1 MNANSFAR
9 RMARVFSPF
18 VLALTILPMLFAS
31 CASRG
36 TPIAAYDSP
45 RKALLVMDMQR
56 DFLAA
61 DARMPIAPEQVE
73 PLLETVNELI
83 ERSAREGVLVVYIRN
98 RFDRGDPGNL
108 FRNGA
113 AVRGSEGAELDP
125 RLLVVEGPVLDKKAP
140 DAFSNRELDD
150 LLAAARVNDVTITGV
165 FADQCCYYTA
175 LAALNRGY
183 AVRYHAGA
191 VGAANAGNIAKAAA
205 SLEKK
210 GAVII
215 GASALPR

>member
-1 MNANSFAR
+1 MKPRPFAR
-9 RMARVFSPF
+9 LTAPL
-18 VLALTILPMLFAS
+18 LALVVLSPLLAS

-36 TPIAAYDSP
+36 TPIAAYENP
-45 RKALLVMDMQR
+45 QKALLVMDMQR
-56 DFLAA
+56 DFLAS
-61 DARMPIAPEQVE
+61 DARMPIAPEQVA
-73 PLLETVNELI
+73 PLLNSVNALI
-83 ERSAREGVLVVYIRN
+83 ERSAREGVLVVYIQN
-98 RFDRGDPGNL
+98 QFDPGDPGNL

-125 RLLVVEGPVLDKKAP
+125 RLRVTTGPVFGKKAP
-140 DAFSNRELDD
+140 DAFTNPELDAF
-150 LLAAARVNDVTITGV
+150 LVASRVSEVTIVGV

-183 AVRYHAGA
+183 AVRYETGA

-210 GAVII
+210 GAVVI
-215 GASALPR
+215 GSPALPR